1 MFELKKQQQ
10 NKKHLWDNV
19 LNMWN
24 WLYYTEYWIL
34 SQ

>member
-24 WLYYTEYWIL
+24 WLYFTEYWIL

>member
-19 LNMWN
+19 PNMWN

>member
-1 MFELKKQQQ
+1 MFDLKKQQQ

>member
-10 NKKHLWDNV
+10 NKKNLWDNV

-34 SQ
+34 TQ

>member
-24 WLYYTEYWIL
+24 WLYYTEHWIL